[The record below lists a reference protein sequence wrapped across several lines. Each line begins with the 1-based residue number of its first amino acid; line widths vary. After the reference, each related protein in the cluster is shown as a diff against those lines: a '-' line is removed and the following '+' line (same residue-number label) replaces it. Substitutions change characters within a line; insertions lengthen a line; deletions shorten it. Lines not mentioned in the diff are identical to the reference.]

1 MTRAE
6 PSLARCPAA
15 SSACLVAAFALAA
28 VVYLVAGSL
37 FESSGPSGPFTA
49 KVVRAVDGDPCWCAS
64 RRASSE
70 RVRVIGVDTPEDVAP
85 GRPVQCGAPAAAA
98 YTQRVLAGRRVRL
111 VPGREQHDRYG
122 RLLAYVRR
130 ADGLDLEVELLR
142 RGLARTLAIAPN
154 VDRAARYATLEVAA
168 RRAGRGLWGACPS
181 AAAWAAG

>member
-1 MTRAE
+1 VPRR
-6 PSLARCPAA
+6 LIA
-15 SSACLVAAFALAA
+15 SLVAAVALAA
-28 VVYLVAGSL
+28 VVVYLVAGSL
-37 FESSGPSGPFTA
+37 FGSSGPHGPFSA
-49 KVVRAVDGDPCWCAS
+49 RVVRAVDGDTLLVRLAS
-64 RRASSE
+64 GSSE

-85 GRPVQCGAPAAAA
+85 GRPVQCGSRRAAA
-98 YTQRVLAGRRVRL
+98 YTQHVLAGRRVRL

-154 VDRAARYATLEVAA
+154 VDRAARYARLEIAA

-181 AAAWAAG
+181 AAAWAAS